1 MSPFFPALLQASY
14 AFFVFRVQCKTPFR
28 LYGDKKI
35 LSPTFL
41 FPKCIFGEHSV
52 KVEDNIFLGIIPER
66 LGGDAW
72 DIRLIS
78 GGREDEQGG
87 NAEVQD
93 AWGLFR
99 KQGRRLYL
107 LEGQ

>member
-1 MSPFFPALLQASY
+1 ML
-14 AFFVFRVQCKTPFR
+14 
-28 LYGDKKI
+28 
-35 LSPTFL
+35 FL
-41 FPKCIFGEHSV
+41 
-52 KVEDNIFLGIIPER
+52 PEG

-93 AWGLFR
+93 AW
-99 KQGRRLYL
+99 
-107 LEGQ
+107 